1 MRDSD
6 TLISQARK
14 ALKPSSTGSPTAAGL
29 QGSSKTSERPPPTRD
44 HVDAVSHVFVE
55 LELAYHNQFHKAFPT
70 ARHLAM
76 AKQLWLDAL
85 ADFTPAQ
92 IASGGRRAIQA
103 SDYLPSLH
111 VLRKHCQPQP
121 EDLGLPHTRAAF
133 EEACRAPSPK
143 SAHAWSHPAVY
154 EAGRQSGWA
163 LLAGEPERQS
173 YPVFERNYQLL
184 CERVLAGEDL
194 AVPVPPALPERAERQ
209 LSNAER
215 KARMR
220 QLRDELGI

>member
-1 MRDSD
+1 M
-6 TLISQARK
+6 
-14 ALKPSSTGSPTAAGL
+14 
-29 QGSSKTSERPPPTRD
+29 
-44 HVDAVSHVFVE
+44 
-55 LELAYHNQFHKAFPT
+55 ELAYHNQFHKAFPS
-70 ARHLAM
+70 AEHLTM

-85 ADFTPAQ
+85 ADFTPEQ
-92 IASGGRRAIQA
+92 IAQGGRRAVKS

-121 EDLGLPHTRAAF
+121 QDLGLPDTRAAF

-143 SAHAWSHPAVY
+143 SAHPWSHPAVF

-173 YPVFERNYQLL
+173 FPVFERNYQLL

-194 AVPVPPALPERAERQ
+194 QQPIPPALPKTVERH
-209 LSNAER
+209 LSNTER

-220 QLRDELGI
+220 KLRDELGI